1 MKTFTYLSQF
11 RLNVRYRLDK
21 TYIILNTLSRL
32 FNKNINDEEIDSFDV
47 NFYVYHEVLIEI
59 FHDFRQQILNKYRK
73 NLV

>member
-21 TYIILNTLSRL
+21 TYIILDALSRL

-47 NFYVYHEVLIEI
+47 NFYVYHEALIEI
-59 FHDFRQQILNKYRK
+59 FHDFRQQILNEY
-73 NLV
+73 